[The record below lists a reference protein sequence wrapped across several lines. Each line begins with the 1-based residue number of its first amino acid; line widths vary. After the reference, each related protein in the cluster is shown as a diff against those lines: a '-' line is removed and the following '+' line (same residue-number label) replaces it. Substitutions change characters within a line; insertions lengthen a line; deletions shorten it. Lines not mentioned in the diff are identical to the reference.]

1 MFESIELTLPINL
14 ILFIVFTLALII
26 LSLWIR
32 DKEFRYSKLIR
43 IILYLLLAVSGIII
57 FLIIC
62 TVYSTLTAV
71 FVAIALYWVKEFF
84 FGE

>member
-1 MFESIELTLPINL
+1 MLESIELTLPINP
-14 ILFIVFTLALII
+14 ILFIVLTLALIA

-32 DKEFRYSKLIR
+32 DKEFRYSKLIK
-43 IILYLLLAVSGIII
+43 IILFLLLAISGIII

-62 TVYSTLTAV
+62 IVYSTLTAI
-71 FVAIALYWVKEFF
+71 FVAIALYWIKGFF

>member
-1 MFESIELTLPINL
+1 MLESIELTLPINP
-14 ILFIVFTLALII
+14 ILFIVLTLALIA

-32 DKEFRYSKLIR
+32 DKEFRYSKLIK
-43 IILYLLLAVSGIII
+43 IILFLLLAISGIII

-62 TVYSTLTAV
+62 IVCSTLTAI
-71 FVAIALYWVKEFF
+71 FVAIALYWIKGFF